1 MSDIILWSLLA
12 FFSAFG
18 LLEFIRFLYADFKS
32 RENDY
37 YLVVH
42 SEGMEEDIECIVRN
56 AILSTDCHSVIIL
69 TQNSSV
75 ITNKLAERYPHI
87 TFMTTEDYI
96 EHLKQRRL

>member
-32 RENDY
+32 QEKDY

-42 SEGMEEDIECIVRN
+42 SQGMEEDIECIVRN
-56 AILSTDCHSVIIL
+56 AILSTDCHSIIIL
-69 TQNSSV
+69 SEISNA
-75 ITNKLAERYPHI
+75 ITDKLAERYPHI
-87 TFMTTEDYI
+87 RFMTTEDYI
-96 EHLKQRRL
+96 EHLKQRRI